1 MVFIDGD
8 FYIKRGYNL
17 KSKEKQMYNVIYD
30 LPQEEFAGVCS
41 LHNYVAEDLLSD
53 SEVTVYRNYKDN
65 LFKLIFGRPGEE
77 QSLLDLYNALN
88 GSDYKSTEDLT
99 INTLEDVIY
108 IQMKNDVSFVIKSDM
123 VLLEHQSSFNPNMPL
138 RGLLYF
144 AKLYHGYIESSK
156 KRKYLLYSSSL
167 LTIPTPRY
175 IVLYN
180 GTDKKFGDK
189 QILKLSEAF
198 ENPEKTE
205 GFEWTATML
214 NINTGHNQEILLKC
228 KRLREYSTFIGLVR
242 YYQNMEKSLEEAVD
256 LSIKEAL
263 KMGILEDF
271 LKEHRAE
278 VKMSILT
285 EFNKKEYEEGFF
297 EFVEELKAKAKADA
311 EAKTRAEKAE
321 AEAKTRVEKAEARVE
336 KAEAR
341 ADNTKLDTLF
351 ELLRDN
357 LITLE
362 VAAERMK
369 LSPEAFLEAT
379 KRLPNI

>member
-1 MVFIDGD
+1 
-8 FYIKRGYNL
+8 
-17 KSKEKQMYNVIYD
+17 MYNVIYD
-30 LPQEEFAGVCS
+30 LPQEEFAGVCR
-41 LHNYVAEDLLSD
+41 LRNYVAEDSLSD
-53 SEVTVYRNYKDN
+53 NEVTVYRNYKDN

-156 KRKYLLYSSSL
+156 KRKYLLYSSRL

-180 GTDKKFGDK
+180 GTDKNFGDK

-228 KRLREYSTFIGLVR
+228 RRLREYSTFIELVR

-263 KMGILEDF
+263 KIGILEDF

-278 VKMSILT
+278 VKMSVLT
-285 EFNKKEYEEGFF
+285 EFNKKEYEEGFY
-297 EFVEELKAKAKADA
+297 EFVEELKAEAKAK
-311 EAKTRAEKAE
+311 AEKAE
-321 AEAKTRVEKAEARVE
+321 AKAE

-341 ADNTKLDTLF
+341 AEDAEARLEVAEVRADNTKLETLSG
-351 ELLRDN
+351 LVRDN

-362 VAAERMK
+362 VAAERMN
-369 LSPEAFLEAT
+369 LSPESFLEAA
-379 KRLPNI
+379 KRLPNS